1 MATAAKKQDMPPPG
15 GFKSLDYSRV
25 PARTVFGGKALILG
39 HFIVTAGS
47 LYIYSLNYRKVER
60 EELEKRSSMFAIM
73 PLLQAERDR
82 AYLKQLRRNRDEE
95 ANLMKNVDGWVV
107 GMYKGE
113 PVFKTLPPDTLVK
126 PTLLEYYVHS
136 SDKNYCN
143 HANITLWD

>member
-15 GFKSLDYSRV
+15 GFKPMDYSRV
-25 PARTVFGGKALILG
+25 PARTILGGKALILG

-47 LYIYSLNYRKVER
+47 LFLYSLNYKKVEM
-60 EELEKRSSMFAIM
+60 EELERRSSMFAIM

-82 AYLKQLRRNRDEE
+82 EYLKQLKRNRDEE

-113 PVFKTLPPDTLVK
+113 PVYKTLPPDTLVK

-136 SDKNYCN
+136 SDKNFRAYN
-143 HANITLWD
+143 NITMWD